1 MVTEKIK
8 NASAF
13 KSEILLNLTK
23 IIRFSKNCVMYEI
36 NVKANATPINPKAL
50 PNNKVKD
57 IVLIEPIIE
66 TYMRFL

>member
-1 MVTEKIK
+1 
-8 NASAF
+8 
-13 KSEILLNLTK
+13 
-23 IIRFSKNCVMYEI
+23 MYEI